1 MNLYIS
7 DLHFGHKDIINFDHR
22 PFRDVDEMDRC
33 LIKLWN
39 SRVQKNDDIYIVGDF
54 ACDNEKPEQW
64 YLRQLRGNKHLII
77 GNHDNKLLKNKEA
90 MSYFESADSLLHL
103 TDQDR
108 KIVLCHYPIPCFNHN
123 YYGWYHLYGHVH
135 SSFEWNMML
144 QTKWQ
149 MTSLYD
155 KPCEMYNVGA
165 MLPYMD
171 FTPKTLEEI
180 LNICKDR
187 Y

>member
-1 MNLYIS
+1 MNLYIT
-7 DLHFGHKDIINFDHR
+7 DLHFGHKDINNFDHR

-64 YLRQLRGNKHLII
+64 YLRQLRGNKHLIV
-77 GNHDNKLLKNKEA
+77 GNHDNKLLKNNEA

-108 KIVLCHYPIPCFNHN
+108 KIVLCH
-123 YYGWYHLYGHVH
+123 
-135 SSFEWNMML
+135 
-144 QTKWQ
+144 
-149 MTSLYD
+149 
-155 KPCEMYNVGA
+155 
-165 MLPYMD
+165 
-171 FTPKTLEEI
+171 
-180 LNICKDR
+180 
-187 Y
+187 

>member
-39 SRVQKNDDIYIVGDF
+39 SRIQKNDDIYIVGDF

-64 YLRQLRGNKHLII
+64 YLRQLRGNKHLIV
-77 GNHDNKLLKNKEA
+77 GNHDNKLLKNNEA
-90 MSYFESADSLLHL
+90 MVYFESAESLLRL

-108 KIVLCHYPIPCFNHN
+108 KIVLCHYPMAKLCENPDVSYFV
-123 YYGWYHLYGHVH
+123 YGHIH
-135 SSFEWNMML
+135 SKKDEMFELIKTYKNTLNASACINNYTPGSINELIRNNMAFQRRRFL
-144 QTKWQ
+144 
-149 MTSLYD
+149 
-155 KPCEMYNVGA
+155 
-165 MLPYMD
+165 
-171 FTPKTLEEI
+171 
-180 LNICKDR
+180 
-187 Y
+187 